1 MENVQ
6 KSAQPQRTK
15 CEVWTRVMGYHR
27 PVSQYN
33 VGKKS
38 EFYSRVYFQ
47 YSKQRNEAFR
57 KKYAKMMHDTETVSI

>member
-1 MENVQ
+1 MNKE
-6 KSAQPQRTK
+6 RTK

-38 EFYSRVYFQ
+38 EFYSRVYFI
-47 YSKQRNEAFR
+47 YKKQRLQELK
-57 KKYAKMMHDTETVSI
+57 KKYGEKNITAIA